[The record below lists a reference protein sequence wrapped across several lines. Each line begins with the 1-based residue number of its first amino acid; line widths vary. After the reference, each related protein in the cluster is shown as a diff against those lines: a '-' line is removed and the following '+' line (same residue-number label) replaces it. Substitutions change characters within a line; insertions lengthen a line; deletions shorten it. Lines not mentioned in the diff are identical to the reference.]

1 MPTPKSDNP
10 IRTVVVGYGYAGRH
24 IHVPLL
30 RLESALQLHGICSG
44 DPAKRDAI
52 RSQFACRTYSTF
64 EEVIADSDVDLVI
77 LATPNALHA
86 PQAIAAMSAGKHVV
100 VDKPMCLSVGEADQ
114 MIQASRQFQRILRVF
129 HNRRLDGDFLTLQ
142 RLIEQGEIGPIR
154 WMELSWQKQGLP
166 RTWRQVAG
174 VGGGRLYD
182 LGSHLIDQALIL
194 SSSPV
199 ASVFCRQHREF
210 AGHDIESHSMLT
222 MVFADGA
229 TAIID
234 TTCASR
240 IPKSRYVVL
249 GDKATF
255 VKYGVDHQE
264 AALAAGDI
272 DAAADDPSEYGQLD
286 DGHSRRTIPTLPGRW
301 RDYYRE
307 VAAAIGTAKVSPPP
321 SPPADGLS
329 RVRMQIAVLQAA
341 SDSARSGQTVQLN
354 TVQLD

>member
-1 MPTPKSDNP
+1 MNSKSDNP
-10 IRTVVVGYGYAGRH
+10 IRTVVVGYGYAGQH
-24 IHVPLL
+24 IHAPLL
-30 RLESALQLHGICSG
+30 RLEPALQLHGICST

-52 RSQFACRTYSTF
+52 RSQFACRTYATF
-64 EEVIADSDVDLVI
+64 DEVIADREVDLVI

-86 PQAIAAMSAGKHVV
+86 PQSIAALSAGKHVV
-100 VDKPMCLSVGEADQ
+100 VDKPMCLNVGEADR
-114 MIQASRQFQRILRVF
+114 MIQASQQSGRLLRIF

-142 RLIEQGEIGPIR
+142 SLIEQGELGQVR
-154 WMELSWQKQGLP
+154 WMELSWQKYGLP

-182 LGSHLIDQALIL
+182 LGSHLIDQAMIL
-194 SSSPV
+194 NASPV

-210 AGHDIESHSMLT
+210 AGRDIESHSMLT

-240 IPKSRYVVL
+240 IPKPRYMVL

-272 DAAADDPSEYGQLD
+272 DAADDDPAEYGQLD
-286 DGHSRRTIPTLPGRW
+286 DGQSRRTIPTLPGHW
-301 RDYYRE
+301 RDYYRQ
-307 VAAAIGTAKVSPPP
+307 VAAAIGAATVSPPLSP
-321 SPPADGLS
+321 SADSL
-329 RVRMQIAVLQAA
+329 RPVRMQIAVLEAA
-341 SDSARSGQTVQLN
+341 SDSARSGQTVQLK

>member
-1 MPTPKSDNP
+1 MPTLESNNP
-10 IRTVVVGYGYAGRH
+10 IRAVVVGYGYAGRQ
-24 IHVPLL
+24 IHVPLV
-30 RLESALQLHGICSG
+30 RLEPALQLHGICSG

-52 RSQFACRTYSTF
+52 RSQFACRTYATF
-64 EEVIADSDVDLVI
+64 DEVIADAEVDLVI

-86 PQAIAAMSAGKHVV
+86 TQSIAALSAGKHVV

-114 MIQASRQFQRILRVF
+114 MFQASRQSRRLLRVF

-142 RLIEQGEIGPIR
+142 SLIEHGELGPIR

-194 SSSPV
+194 SASPV

-210 AGHDIESHSMLT
+210 AGRDIESHSMLT

-234 TTCASR
+234 TTSASR
-240 IPKSRYVVL
+240 IPKPRYIVL

-255 VKYGVDHQE
+255 VKYGIDHQE
-264 AALAAGDI
+264 AALAACDI
-272 DAAADDPSEYGQLD
+272 DAAADDPVEYGQLD

-307 VAAAIGTAKVSPPP
+307 VAAAIRTGVASPPD
-321 SPPADGLS
+321 ATTEGDQRLL
-329 RVRMQIAVLQAA
+329 RMQIAVLQAA
-341 SDSARSGQTVQLN
+341 GDSARSHQTVQL
-354 TVQLD
+354 D